1 VDLQRLASI
10 ADLFL
15 TRLDVGWTFLLLA
28 TRYMAFLMLVPGLG
42 GGMHGM
48 VFRYPASIALAFVSF
63 NMQHTAA
70 VPTNMGVMVVQMA
83 SEILLGG
90 LVAIVPLMIVA
101 GAQTAGHLA
110 SGTMGLNG
118 AQLFD
123 PATST
128 SLSDLA
134 RIYSDFAI
142 IMFLLIGGHEISIGA
157 LASLNQSVLPG
168 SFILSSSGLE
178 ALIGQSSRIF
188 QIGSLIAAPV
198 IVAVLLANFVMGL
211 ISKAIPTINIFIISF
226 PLMIGIGLT
235 ISILAF
241 PEVARFLVREFER
254 LPDILAAVLS

>member
-1 VDLQRLASI
+1 MDLQHLASI

-15 TRLDVGWTFLLLA
+15 SRLDVGWTFLLLA

-48 VFRYPASIALAFVSF
+48 AFRYPASIVLAFASF
-63 NMQHTAA
+63 NIQHTAA
-70 VPTNMGVMVVQMA
+70 VPANMGVMVGQMV
-83 SEILLGG
+83 SEMMLGG
-90 LVAIVPLMIVA
+90 LVAMVPLMIVA

-123 PATST
+123 PTTSAP
-128 SLSDLA
+128 LSDLS
-134 RIYSDFAI
+134 RIYSDLAI
-142 IMFLLIGGHEISIGA
+142 VVFLLIGGHEISIGA
-157 LASLNQSVLPG
+157 LATLDQSIQPG

-178 ALIGQSSRIF
+178 ALITQSGRIF
-188 QIGSLIAAPV
+188 QIGSLMAAPV
-198 IVAVLLANFVMGL
+198 VVAVLLANFVMGL

-241 PEVARFLVREFER
+241 PEVGRFLAREFER
-254 LPDILAAVLS
+254 LPEILAAVLR